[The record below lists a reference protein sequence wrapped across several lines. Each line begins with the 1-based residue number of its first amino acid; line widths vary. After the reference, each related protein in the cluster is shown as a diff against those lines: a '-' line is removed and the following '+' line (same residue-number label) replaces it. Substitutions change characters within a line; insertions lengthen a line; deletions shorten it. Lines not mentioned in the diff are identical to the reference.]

1 MGGGGS
7 RPRVTD
13 DLELLHC
20 NSLAYVSKACH
31 PVGLPFGPLVLS
43 LQCLPALVGCRVDH
57 LLAAL
62 HDEPANVDVVLLLG
76 IGLVGLCV
84 EVA

>member
-1 MGGGGS
+1 M
-7 RPRVTD
+7 TD

-20 NSLAYVSKACH
+20 NSLAYVSKACHVH

-43 LQCLPALVGCRVDH
+43 LQCLPALVGCRMDH

-62 HDEPANVDVVLLLG
+62 HDEPADVDVVLLLCV
-76 IGLVGLCV
+76 GLVGLCV